1 MNKEELNH
9 FIDFKT
15 TGKAVELADLGLWIE
30 SSHNWQVELGCLNYL
45 FAQILERKSKKH
57 VDCSTTICLLYDLKD
72 QMYLRIHECQ
82 YEFVEYMLG
91 RSRQLSLSLEEELVD
106 LHNNMC
112 EYIYAE
118 YLRY

>member
-1 MNKEELNH
+1 MNKEELSQ

-15 TGKAVELADLGLWIE
+15 IGKAIELTDLGLWIE

-45 FAQILERKSKKH
+45 FAQILERKLQEN
-57 VDCSTTICLLYDLKD
+57 VECSDTICFLYDLVD

-82 YEFVEYMLG
+82 YEFVEYML
-91 RSRQLSLSLEEELVD
+91 RSLRQLDLSLEEELVN
-106 LHNNMC
+106 LHNKMC
-112 EYIYAE
+112 EHIYAQ